1 MLAVQAQVRKECRD
15 NADKVQAASKDGNYW
30 ATLLTRH
37 GATLGKK
44 VDRHRLFSLFASCSH
59 CRALSMQVSYLLA
72 TGNLL
77 SRSGLDLM
85 QVSGYTVLAE
95 RLNFFRFVSHFQS
108 VHRGA
113 FFSEMKTTTVRKLL
127 PESFG
132 FLCPVHTPDGAP
144 CGLLNHLAAAAS
156 VLTSPPEQPLSPDLL
171 ISLGVTPSGT
181 GSADGGHVM
190 PKVPRTSSCLRPCHK
205 HIWTQYSMVMSD
217 DPC

>member
-1 MLAVQAQVRKECRD
+1 
-15 NADKVQAASKDGNYW
+15 
-30 ATLLTRH
+30 
-37 GATLGKK
+37 
-44 VDRHRLFSLFASCSH
+44 
-59 CRALSMQVSYLLA
+59 MQVSYLLA

-190 PKVPRTSSCLRPCHK
+190 PKVPPHTQLSDAPVTSTYGLRSPWRRAMAYAFVKPLPSHG
-205 HIWTQYSMVMSD
+205 WQLT
-217 DPC
+217 